1 MVISKTEAVFL
12 KHGKKSSMAKRN
24 LNSYVSAPEMKFH
37 NEQHRCTFFHYLK
50 FLILNSDIFIS
61 YIYIKKTQCSFSFQ
75 SVSEEDANRV
85 KYFHHGDAHYVLAC
99 RPLWLP
105 NLLW

>member
-1 MVISKTEAVFL
+1 MIISKTEAVFL

-50 FLILNSDIFIS
+50 FFILNSDIFIS
-61 YIYIKKTQCSFSFQ
+61 YI
-75 SVSEEDANRV
+75 
-85 KYFHHGDAHYVLAC
+85 
-99 RPLWLP
+99 
-105 NLLW
+105 